1 MQRIKG
7 SFRFTNFYSLKVYHC
22 ETLVA
27 SARGSLWICPE
38 EVSCDY
44 FDWCEGKLSAINQ
57 YHGEYM
63 AQYNWAEFTNGELNW
78 GRGR

>member
-1 MQRIKG
+1 M
-7 SFRFTNFYSLKVYHC
+7 
-22 ETLVA
+22 
-27 SARGSLWICPE
+27 WICPE

-57 YHGEYM
+57 YHGEDM
-63 AQYNWAEFTNGELNW
+63 AQYSWAEFTNGELNR